1 MTDFFTNLGDSLLR
15 FSGQKGGFPGAQ
27 QQNSGLYTGNIPIF
41 ANWFQAPQL
50 TDWNTLAMKGL
61 SIEHGQDEVTTEEHE
76 PVQLLSSA
84 PEQPA
89 AVKERGASEET
100 PLAEE
105 TPSPA
110 PTAERVAA
118 KNNPAA
124 NAPQSAGGLHSPVE
138 LSDALTIEEVNEE
151 LYNKWIEQGHKGHLP
166 SLPGE
171 IVEGEWYDFFK
182 NTDNEIICRDSS
194 GKTQNIQGKIGGI
207 SDLFEKNP
215 DAFTITDNSSGSDH
229 EYLYRKAGVND
240 KGQPVYKCVSMNG
253 NPITTDNQYTLQWT
267 EDGRPELVQYDDQD
281 NYGVGLQVG
290 KNDNK
295 PPEYETAPGDY
306 TGDEGPYETAPG
318 DGDAVRTDDSKE
330 NPPQIWLN
338 KQPVQTVPGHTVT
351 LDDIKQDLISKC
363 EATSRPLSDAE
374 KEAVNQCQSE
384 QEAIAY
390 LRSLGIQVSY
400 AM

>member
-15 FSGQKGGFPGAQ
+15 FSGQKGGLPGAQ

-89 AVKERGASEET
+89 AVEERGASEET
-100 PLAEE
+100 PSAEE
-105 TPSPA
+105 MPSPA

-124 NAPQSAGGLHSPVE
+124 NSPQSAGGLNSPVE
-138 LSDALTIEEVNEE
+138 LSDALTIEEVQEE
-151 LYNKWIEQGHKGHLP
+151 LHNKWIEQGGKGKLP

-171 IVEGEWYDFFK
+171 IAEGEWWDFHQK
-182 NTDNEIICRDSS
+182 EMVCRDSS
-194 GKTQNIQGKIGGI
+194 GKTQNIQGKLQI
-207 SDLFEKNP
+207 LHETFEKNP

-229 EYLYRKAGVND
+229 KYLYRKAGVND

-363 EATSRPLSDAE
+363 EGTSRPLSDAE

>member
-76 PVQLLSSA
+76 PVQLLSPA

-89 AVKERGASEET
+89 AVEERGASEEASS
-100 PLAEE
+100 AEE
-105 TPSPA
+105 MPSPA

-124 NAPQSAGGLHSPVE
+124 NSPQSAGGLNSPVE
-138 LSDALTIEEVNEE
+138 LSNALTVEEVQEE
-151 LYNKWIEQGHKGHLP
+151 LHNKWIEQGGKGKLP

-171 IVEGEWYDFFK
+171 IAEGEWWDFHQK
-182 NTDNEIICRDSS
+182 EMVCRDSS
-194 GKTQNIQGKIGGI
+194 GKTQNIQGKLQI
-207 SDLFEKNP
+207 LHETFEKNP

-229 EYLYRKAGVND
+229 KYLYRKAGVND

-295 PPEYETAPGDY
+295 PPEYETGPGDY

-330 NPPQIWLN
+330 NPPQIWVN
-338 KQPVQTVPGHTVT
+338 KQPGAGQRS

-363 EATSRPLSDAE
+363 EGTSRPLSDAE
-374 KEAVNQCQSE
+374 KDAVNQCQSE

>member
-1 MTDFFTNLGDSLLR
+1 
-15 FSGQKGGFPGAQ
+15 
-27 QQNSGLYTGNIPIF
+27 
-41 ANWFQAPQL
+41 
-50 TDWNTLAMKGL
+50 
-61 SIEHGQDEVTTEEHE
+61 
-76 PVQLLSSA
+76 
-84 PEQPA
+84 
-89 AVKERGASEET
+89 
-100 PLAEE
+100 
-105 TPSPA
+105 
-110 PTAERVAA
+110 
-118 KNNPAA
+118 
-124 NAPQSAGGLHSPVE
+124 
-138 LSDALTIEEVNEE
+138 
-151 LYNKWIEQGHKGHLP
+151 
-166 SLPGE
+166 
-171 IVEGEWYDFFK
+171 
-182 NTDNEIICRDSS
+182 
-194 GKTQNIQGKIGGI
+194 
-207 SDLFEKNP
+207 
-215 DAFTITDNSSGSDH
+215 
-229 EYLYRKAGVND
+229 
-240 KGQPVYKCVSMNG
+240 MNG

-363 EATSRPLSDAE
+363 EGTSRPLSDAE